1 MSVAS
6 HVGVYTI
13 TQRVPGDLLG
23 SLDTFHGIDNHSMA
37 YLRFLAT
44 SKRRKRARGPASTA
58 NYRGECGPRTP
69 GRETYEN
76 LDKPILNLEGGSK
89 SYEHKCDGSK
99 TSLVIASKHCKLIP
113 PCKAVFKK
121 DLVSW

>member
-13 TQRVPGDLLG
+13 TQRVSADLLG
-23 SLDTFHGIDNHSMA
+23 SLDTFHGIDDHSMA

-44 SKRRKRARGPASTA
+44 SKRRERARGPASTV
-58 NYRGECGPRTP
+58 NYRGERGHRTP
-69 GRETYEN
+69 GPQTYEK
-76 LDKPILNLEGGSK
+76 LHKPSLNLEGGSK

-99 TSLVIASKHCKLIP
+99 TS
-113 PCKAVFKK
+113 
-121 DLVSW
+121 